1 MRRTK
6 ESPGIVLKEKPAAE
20 SSGLPRHLSDGR
32 FPSVEAHSAREQ
44 LLWSLQQANERC
56 IEMLV
61 QAARSDRKDT
71 FPLVSHLR
79 DLFRSLTPE
88 VRARAARARFL
99 LVDLELS
106 NAEWW
111 TDLQAHPARAASLF
125 PGRGCFPRAGAIQLG
140 RAALV
145 LAWHSVRSEPAGSYL
160 LGVSSEVARILTTFS
175 LTELDRMVERRFRH
189 LRPRWD
195 DRPAVWRALLE
206 NAQALDARRTRET
219 NLWMLQL
226 MTADLLLS
234 PLSLH

>member
-6 ESPGIVLKEKPAAE
+6 ESTGIGLKEKPAAE

-32 FPSVEAHSAREQ
+32 APPPAAQGAREQ

-71 FPLVSHLR
+71 FPLVNHLR
-79 DLFRSLTPE
+79 DAFRSLTPE

-99 LVDLELS
+99 LVDLELG

-111 TDLQAHPARAASLF
+111 SLLQAHPGRAASLP

-145 LAWHSVRSEPAGSYL
+145 LAWHTVRSEPAGSYL
-160 LGVSSEVARILTTFS
+160 LGVSSEVSRILTRFS

-189 LRPRWD
+189 LRPRWE

-206 NAQALDARRTRET
+206 NAQTPDPRRTREA

-226 MTADLLLS
+226 ITADLLSS
-234 PLSLH
+234 PLSFH